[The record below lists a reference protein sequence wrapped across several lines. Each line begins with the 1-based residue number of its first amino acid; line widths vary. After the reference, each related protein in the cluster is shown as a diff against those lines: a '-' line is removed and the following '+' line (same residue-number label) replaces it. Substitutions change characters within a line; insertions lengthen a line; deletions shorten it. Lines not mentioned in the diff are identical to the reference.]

1 MEKDIMTIEKAINL
15 IEDSVHFWCDLAD
28 YEDKKKD
35 EKKLIEALN
44 LIKKKIK
51 EVK

>member
-1 MEKDIMTIEKAINL
+1 MTIEKAINL
-15 IEDSVHFWCDLAD
+15 IEDCFVHFWCDLAD